1 MAQTFTGVQ
10 GYESA
15 DAGTNVMSDTTR
27 ISHQES
33 ESANL
38 ILIQAFG
45 KVIGRAQ
52 SCSSEIQY
60 GTQGVYEI
68 GSIMPQEHVF
78 LKYEGTLTL
87 ERVRV
92 RKNSLVDFGLTQV
105 DEHILE
111 QGLVNII
118 IMDKYT
124 QTVTLAYYNC
134 SAVNYQISNRANE
147 LVTETLNMTYLS
159 AGNNN
164 TNNTFFKGG
173 KFGY

>member
-1 MAQTFTGVQ
+1 
-10 GYESA
+10 
-15 DAGTNVMSDTTR
+15 
-27 ISHQES
+27 
-33 ESANL
+33 
-38 ILIQAFG
+38 
-45 KVIGRAQ
+45 
-52 SCSSEIQY
+52 
-60 GTQGVYEI
+60 
-68 GSIMPQEHVF
+68 MPQEHVF